1 MDLYNVIPKQF
12 FNVLCSKN
20 KATYVACIL
29 DVYKAYEQGSILG
42 MDKSIA
48 KQVILDYLELN
59 PLTAEEELEGNETE
73 KEITNRDRANQILR
87 RLEEC
92 EWIDIDVNNDYDEI
106 INFRDYAITI
116 IQALREISADSVY
129 GYESEGHEFRGYI
142 YTVYSLLSN
151 EHGEYGMV
159 VDQVYK
165 NTAAF
170 VREIRKLDSRLKF
183 YIRTII
189 DNSEIKDLIHLLVN
203 YKVELVD
210 QAYRRLKTSD
220 NINKYRQEIVK
231 TLEGYQEDP
240 VIMEKIA
247 DEYMVKA
254 HNNKDLAIVRAN
266 KRIDDMIDIYN
277 SINSI
282 IDEID
287 QKNKVYVNSTI
298 AKIKFLLS
306 DDESVITK
314 LTRILKYTA
323 GEIKNKRTKKA
334 MTNIEP
340 LFNISNYSQ
349 ISNHS
354 LFTPRGF
361 YKRIDS
367 QYLEQN
373 NGGPGLRL
381 QEEFYK
387 EFERNYSEEVINKYL
402 NEYFKENKFIKA
414 SEIIRNDM
422 SDEAVLKL
430 LYILVYAGDE
440 LDYYIQPLKTPIEH
454 TKFELKDFEIV
465 RGIEE

>member
-12 FNVLCSKN
+12 FNVLCGKN
-20 KATYVACIL
+20 KATYVACVL

-42 MDKSIA
+42 MDKTIA

-59 PLTAEEELEGNETE
+59 PLKEELEGNETE

-220 NINKYRQEIVK
+220 NINKYRLEIVK
-231 TLEGYQEDP
+231 TLESYQENP

-247 DEYMVKA
+247 NEYMLKA
-254 HNNKDLAIVRAN
+254 HNNKELAIVRAN

-323 GEIKNKRTKKA
+323 GEIKGRRTKKA

-340 LFNISNYSQ
+340 LFNISNYLQ

-354 LFTPRGF
+354 LYTPRGF
-361 YKRIDS
+361 YKRVDS
-367 QYLEQN
+367 QYLAQN

-387 EFERNYSEEVINKYL
+387 EFERNYSEDVINKYL
-402 NEYFKENKFIKA
+402 NEYFKENKLIKA
-414 SEIIRNDM
+414 SEIVRNDM

-454 TKFELKDFEIV
+454 TKFELDDFEII